1 MSELKELLVEGLQDL
16 LNAEN
21 QLVAAL
27 PKMVAAAKNPMLKQ
41 AFDKHLTQTESHVE
55 RLKMSLELLGS
66 DGDSKPCKG
75 MKGLIEE
82 GQEVIEDGKEMD
94 ELTADLGLIAAAQK
108 VEHYEISGYGTAR
121 CLAKHLGERKV
132 ATLLSHTL
140 GEEEAADFLLTDLS
154 QPLVQQALSVGIGNR
169 TKTPWGEPGETRSDN
184 KARTAAAG
192 GSETRNASATTGAKA
207 RTAAAG
213 GTSARKKG

>member
-21 QLVAAL
+21 QLIAAL
-27 PKMVAAAKNPMLKQ
+27 PKMVTAANNNMLKQ
-41 AFDKHLTQTESHVE
+41 AFDKHLTQTEGHAE
-55 RLKMSLELLGS
+55 RLKLSLELLGA
-66 DGDSKPCKG
+66 DEDSKPCKG

-82 GQEVIEDGKEMD
+82 GQEIIEDGKEMD
-94 ELTADLGLIAAAQK
+94 ELTADLALIAAAQK

-140 GEEEAADFLLTDLS
+140 GEEESADFILTDLT
-154 QPLVQQALSVGIGNR
+154 QPLVQQALSVEVGNG
-169 TKTPWGEPGETRSDN
+169 TKTPWGEPGETRVANTSVGGG
-184 KARTAAAG
+184 KARTAAA
-192 GSETRNASATTGAKA
+192 SATSSKKKA
-207 RTAAAG
+207 
-213 GTSARKKG
+213 

>member
-1 MSELKELLVEGLQDL
+1 MSELKELLVVGLQDL
-16 LNAEN
+16 LSAEN

-27 PKMVAAAKNPMLKQ
+27 PKMVTAANNPMLKQ
-41 AFDKHLTQTESHVE
+41 AFDKHLTQTGGHVE

-66 DGDSKPCKG
+66 DEDSKPCKG
-75 MKGLIEE
+75 MKGLLEE

-94 ELTADLGLIAAAQK
+94 ELTADLALIAAAQK

-121 CLAKHLGERKV
+121 CLAKYLGERKV

-140 GEEEAADFLLTDLS
+140 GEEEVADFILTDLS
-154 QPLVQQALSVGIGNR
+154 QPLVQQALSVEFGNGS
-169 TKTPWGEPGETRSDN
+169 KTPWGEPGD
-184 KARTAAAG
+184 
-192 GSETRNASATTGAKA
+192 TRNAGPATGGSKV

-213 GTSARKKG
+213 GTSARKKA